1 MIEGRFLY
9 DVVEANNGSQ
19 GSVQILFIFFIIY
32 GTVIIMNLITA
43 WIVVNQRDVN
53 SEIILATE
61 RIEEII
67 GSTIIEGKGI

>member
-1 MIEGRFLY
+1 M
-9 DVVEANNGSQ
+9 
-19 GSVQILFIFFIIY
+19 
-32 GTVIIMNLITA
+32 IIMNLITA